1 MTCLSFGT
9 SAECRFLWSAKR
21 VVDPTFITTADT
33 APDALTMVQCVT
45 FEIRWHNTLPI
56 YSCSFQPISA
66 ARLTQVL
73 DHNLGQGTLACVD

>member
-1 MTCLSFGT
+1 MTCPAFSKIGRVSISMLRATRCGT
-9 SAECRFLWSAKR
+9 TL
-21 VVDPTFITTADT
+21 ITTADT
-33 APDALTMVQCVT
+33 ARDALTMVQCVT

-73 DHNLGQGTLACVD
+73 DHNLGQGALMCSG

>member
-1 MTCLSFGT
+1 MTCPALSKIGRVSISMLRATRCGT
-9 SAECRFLWSAKR
+9 TL
-21 VVDPTFITTADT
+21 ITTADT
-33 APDALTMVQCVT
+33 ARDALTMVQCVT

-73 DHNLGQGTLACVD
+73 DHNLGQGALTCLN